1 MYKSSKIFFVIIF
14 IINFSNISLSKED
27 FYSEGVKLFEKK
39 KYEEAK
45 FLFERSIV
53 FNPKHS
59 NSYLYLAKIYK
70 NKKDQRNEEKNLD
83 ATLLIDPSNEEAIL
97 MLMEIGLENTNYSKV
112 KDLSER
118 FIKVCVTLCNE
129 NQKILK
135 ELENLEPKNNE
146 S

>member
-1 MYKSSKIFFVIIF
+1 MYKLFKIFFFTIF
-14 IINFSNISLSKED
+14 LINFLNISLSKEN
-27 FYSEGVKLFEKK
+27 FYSEGVKLFDKK
-39 KYEEAK
+39 KYDEAK

-70 NKKDQRNEEKNLD
+70 NKEDQRNEEKNLE
-83 ATLLIDPSNEEAIL
+83 ATLLIEPTNEEAIL
-97 MLMEIGLENTNYSKV
+97 MSMEIGLEKTNYSKV
-112 KDLSER
+112 KELSER
-118 FIKVCVTLCNE
+118 FAKVCIELCSE
-129 NQKILK
+129 NKKILK

>member
-1 MYKSSKIFFVIIF
+1 MYRLFKIFFLIISL
-14 IINFSNISLSKED
+14 INFSNISYSKED

-70 NKKDQRNEEKNLD
+70 SKEDKKNEEKNLD
-83 ATLLIDPSNEEAIL
+83 ATLLIDPTNEEAIL
-97 MLMEIGLENTNYSKV
+97 MLMEFGLEKTNYSKV
-112 KDLSER
+112 KELSER
-118 FIKVCVTLCNE
+118 FSKVCEKLCNE
-129 NQKILK
+129 NEKILK
-135 ELENLEPKNNE
+135 ELRNLEPQNNE

>member
-1 MYKSSKIFFVIIF
+1 
-14 IINFSNISLSKED
+14 
-27 FYSEGVKLFEKK
+27 
-39 KYEEAK
+39 
-45 FLFERSIV
+45 
-53 FNPKHS
+53 
-59 NSYLYLAKIYK
+59 
-70 NKKDQRNEEKNLD
+70 
-83 ATLLIDPSNEEAIL
+83 

-118 FIKVCVTLCNE
+118 FIKVCVNLCNE